1 MKITKQL
8 LRKIIEEETERALRE
23 SQADPRLQEIFN
35 EMMSSLGVDPS
46 TASKSGFSWEIYTGR
61 KGQYFQL
68 NITPAGSDIL
78 NKAGPAIYALRSL
91 PLENYPSLFAKSDDA
106 YTSKMS
112 GNEGYW
118 SYKLAPNWRQSK

>member
-61 KGQYFQL
+61 NGQYFQL
-68 NITPAGSDIL
+68 NMTTIASDALFNAGAQVRHTL
-78 NKAGPAIYALRSL
+78 KSL
-91 PLENYPSLFAKSDDA
+91 PLKKYPNLFAKSDDTF
-106 YTSKMS
+106 TSS
-112 GNEGYW
+112 STAGRGGYW
-118 SYKLAPNWRQSK
+118 SYKLAPERP